1 MEGIFSASFNK
12 SCFVL
17 HATSYCPS
25 SFQEMVRSLSS
36 TLNGNHHRGVFHLR
50 ILIDT
55 LETVGTELGTHHLG
69 FVDLRS
75 VPCVQQ
81 KDVETENDRMDSIFC
96 F

>member
-1 MEGIFSASFNK
+1 MLRSKCDLLLPLQSLKEWYS
-12 SCFVL
+12 L
-17 HATSYCPS
+17 
-25 SFQEMVRSLSS
+25 RSLYS
-36 TLNGNHHRGVFHLR
+36 TLNGNHHRGVFHIK

-55 LETVGTELGTHHLG
+55 LETVGTELGTHHLD

-96 F
+96 I